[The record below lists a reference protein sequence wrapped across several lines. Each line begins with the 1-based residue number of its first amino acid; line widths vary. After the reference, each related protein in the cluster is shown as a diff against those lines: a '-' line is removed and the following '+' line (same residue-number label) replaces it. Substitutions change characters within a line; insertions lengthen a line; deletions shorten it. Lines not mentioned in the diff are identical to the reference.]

1 MTAYCTSSDAANGM
15 ICLSAWNSPPK
26 NGFNRCVLT
35 VNVLTVNV
43 PFSGCVTSAPPC
55 EKTLVTV
62 NGTDHLDFNF
72 PGKSFRRELNKRTC
86 CPASNSFLVMCL
98 SCQAFVFSL

>member
-1 MTAYCTSSDAANGM
+1 MIAYYTSSDAVKGM
-15 ICLSAWNSPPK
+15 ICLSAKNSPPK
-26 NGFNRCVLT
+26 YGFNRWV
-35 VNVLTVNV
+35 VTVNV

-55 EKTLVTV
+55 EKTLVAV
-62 NGTDHLDFNF
+62 KGSDHLDFNF

-86 CPASNSFLVMCL
+86 CPAVNSFLVMCL

>member
-1 MTAYCTSSDAANGM
+1 MTAYCTSSAAVKGM

-26 NGFNRCVLT
+26 YGFNRWVVT
-35 VNVLTVNV
+35 VNA

-62 NGTDHLDFNF
+62 KGPDHLDFNF

-86 CPASNSFLVMCL
+86 CPAVNSFLVMCL